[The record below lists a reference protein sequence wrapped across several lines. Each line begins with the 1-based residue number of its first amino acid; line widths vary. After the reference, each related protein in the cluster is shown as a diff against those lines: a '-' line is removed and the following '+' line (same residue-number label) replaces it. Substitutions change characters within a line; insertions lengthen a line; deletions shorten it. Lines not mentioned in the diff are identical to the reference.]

1 MLITFLMA
9 IGIILIPIY
18 SLSLSRQIFYG
29 YKLFNAQ
36 NSYFF
41 DSEPARELFIQISLF
56 LLALSIGMY
65 PDLIFSLS
73 VDRVEIFISTY
84 FLNGFHN

>member
-18 SLSLSRQIFYG
+18 SLSLSRQMFYG

-41 DSEPARELFIQISLF
+41 DSEPARVIYSNFSLF
-56 LLALSIGMY
+56 TRPKYWYVPRFNLFTVG
-65 PDLIFSLS
+65 
-73 VDRVEIFISTY
+73 
-84 FLNGFHN
+84 